1 MLDIKYLM
9 LLVHTATVYMYMYQ
23 CNRSSRRHTEQGGV
37 LNYFKGNYVLIF
49 TSRIAIRC
57 PLFTTNTLI
66 NPLHTPSIVLCNSM
80 DIISWHGRQVSTL
93 EVKTSPRP
101 YSRVSSTRRSRSA
114 TPSSVT
120 FQCRHIYGNDFCLV
134 YTAELEVMDRVAR
147 TEL

>member
-1 MLDIKYLM
+1 MLDILCYQFIQQQCTCTNSATA
-9 LLVHTATVYMYMYQ
+9 LVVDTLNREVSSIISRVIMYSY
-23 CNRSSRRHTEQGGV
+23 
-37 LNYFKGNYVLIF
+37 F

-134 YTAELEVMDRVAR
+134 YTAELEVMDRVGR
-147 TEL
+147 TAL